1 MPSMCRISL
10 VNSVVSY
17 MRAFLVCTEL
27 GYALWKQFLR
37 VNFRAKHSESRSLP
51 STDEA
56 PQTARPGKTF
66 LLKTETVKL
75 AASTTLSKSHAHV
88 LRCRLRLLVEMF
100 FFFDF
105 VICFLPEWFIYGP
118 RKIKWK
124 GGISCRLNAV
134 SYSFFVFFFF
144 NNHFYIISNLK
155 ITVGKIAL
163 EQIRSTHIAPFVI
176 GVLRKNESR
185 ASAFSQNTVTRL

>member
-1 MPSMCRISL
+1 MSADCTIYYYPFWTFWGNPSATGLSMPSMCRISL

-100 FFFDF
+100 FFSTSSFAS
-105 VICFLPEWFIYGP
+105 FLNGSFTDRE
-118 RKIKWK
+118 KLNKK
-124 GGISCRLNAV
+124 GVLAAALTRSATAFLF
-134 SYSFFVFFFF
+134 SFFLITTF
-144 NNHFYIISNLK
+144 ILSQILK
-155 ITVGKIAL
+155 L
-163 EQIRSTHIAPFVI
+163 Q
-176 GVLRKNESR
+176 
-185 ASAFSQNTVTRL
+185 